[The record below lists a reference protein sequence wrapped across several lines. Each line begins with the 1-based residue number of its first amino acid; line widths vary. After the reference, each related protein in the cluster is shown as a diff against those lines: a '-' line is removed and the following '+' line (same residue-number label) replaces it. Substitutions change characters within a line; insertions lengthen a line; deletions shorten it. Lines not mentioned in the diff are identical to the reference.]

1 MCRVVWDDERG
12 SSTMNLLQAGRE
24 EVAQQVPRDARRS
37 ASAGGP
43 APGAGLLTVVVVTQE
58 DPFYIPHFFRS
69 FCRLQ
74 SEYTDRIIVRKV
86 VIQPSFGESKAQ
98 LAKRM
103 LGFYGWADFLR
114 LLARYSRQ
122 KALLLLETLGTGHRS
137 VSIAG
142 ICRAHGIAVHG
153 EADVNRKAFIDQLRA
168 TGTDLI
174 VSVSAPQIFRQDL
187 LKAPRHGCINIH
199 NGRLPAYRGML
210 PNFWQM
216 LNGEAQSITTI
227 HTMVTKLDA
236 GTVVSEEA
244 TPIRPGMSLDALI
257 RETKERS
264 ADALWRVLGHLAQH
278 RSLPLLR
285 DIDGQGRYYTFPKSH
300 HAQQLRGRGHALL

>member
-1 MCRVVWDDERG
+1 MTLRR
-12 SSTMNLLQAGRE
+12 AGQD
-24 EVAQQVPRDARRS
+24 EVAQHVPGDVRRS
-37 ASAGGP
+37 ADGGCP
-43 APGAGLLTVVVVTQE
+43 APGGGLLTVVIVTQE

-69 FCRLQ
+69 FCRNLA
-74 SEYTDRIIVRKV
+74 EHADTIRIREV

-103 LGFYGWADFLR
+103 LEFYGWGDFLR

-122 KALLLLETLGTGHRS
+122 KALLLLETLRVGKAS

-142 ICRAHGIAVHG
+142 ICRAHELAVRG
-153 EADVNRKAFIDQLRA
+153 EADVNRKAFVEQVREA
-168 TGTDLI
+168 GVDLI

-187 LKAPRHGCINIH
+187 LEAPRHGCINIH

-216 LNGEAQSITTI
+216 LNGEAHSITTI
-227 HTMVTKLDA
+227 HTMVRKLDA
-236 GTVVSEEA
+236 GTVVWEEA

-264 ADALWRVLGHLAQH
+264 ADALWRVLRHLAQH
-278 RSLPLLR
+278 RHLPLLR
-285 DIDGQGRYYTFPKSH
+285 DIEGQGGYYSFPKSR
-300 HAQQLRGRGHALL
+300 HARQLRGRGHALL